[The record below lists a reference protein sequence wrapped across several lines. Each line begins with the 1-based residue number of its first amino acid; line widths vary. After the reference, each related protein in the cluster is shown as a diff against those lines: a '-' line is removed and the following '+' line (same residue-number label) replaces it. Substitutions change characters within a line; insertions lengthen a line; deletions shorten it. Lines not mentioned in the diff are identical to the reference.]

1 MRRFYRRARNPNRVL
16 VWTLQHRCLQ
26 TSCEVEQLRL
36 QDGLPVAPPG
46 VTAVGMQLFMQ
57 FIAAVSQL
65 TWQVSVVVC
74 SDGGVMGTG
83 VTV

>member
-1 MRRFYRRARNPNRVL
+1 
-16 VWTLQHRCLQ
+16 
-26 TSCEVEQLRL
+26 VEQLRL
-36 QDGLPVAPPG
+36 QDGLLVAAPG
-46 VTAVGMQLFMQ
+46 VTTVGMQLFWQ

-65 TWQVSVVVC
+65 TWQVRVVVC

>member
-1 MRRFYRRARNPNRVL
+1 MCANFGFEAAE
-16 VWTLQHRCLQ
+16 WTLQHRCLQ

-36 QDGLPVAPPG
+36 QDGLPVAAAPG
-46 VTAVGMQLFMQ
+46 VTTDGMQLFWQ

-65 TWQVSVVVC
+65 TWQVRVVVC